1 MSVYEVNICIYIYI
15 YACHLHCIFY
25 IYIYISMIYLWF
37 DTSFIYA
44 CVGKSSWPE
53 LVGVQ
58 GTVAEATIERENSYV
73 DAVIVP
79 EGSSVI
85 LDFRCDRVWVWVDKN
100 GIVYR
105 VPTIG

>member
-1 MSVYEVNICIYIYI
+1 MASGCE
-15 YACHLHCIFY
+15 
-25 IYIYISMIYLWF
+25 
-37 DTSFIYA
+37 A

-58 GTVAEATIERENSYV
+58 GTVAEATIERENPLV
-73 DAVIVP
+73 NAVIVP

-100 GIVYR
+100 GLVDK
-105 VPTIG
+105 VPKIG

>member
-1 MSVYEVNICIYIYI
+1 MSSECK
-15 YACHLHCIFY
+15 
-25 IYIYISMIYLWF
+25 
-37 DTSFIYA
+37 
-44 CVGKSSWPE
+44 GKSSWPE

-85 LDFRCDRVWVWVDKN
+85 KDFRCDRVWVWVDKN